1 MKCGRIPIKLQGWGH
16 QYVGCKQRKG
26 RTRSPLYAWSRA
38 GRGARAAMES
48 CRGFGQL
55 DVAGEEQKSRLGKKV
70 SYY

>member
-1 MKCGRIPIKLQGWGH
+1 MSALQTKKRADAFTTLRVKWT
-16 QYVGCKQRKG
+16 
-26 RTRSPLYAWSRA
+26 RT

-48 CRGFGQL
+48 CRGFGQV